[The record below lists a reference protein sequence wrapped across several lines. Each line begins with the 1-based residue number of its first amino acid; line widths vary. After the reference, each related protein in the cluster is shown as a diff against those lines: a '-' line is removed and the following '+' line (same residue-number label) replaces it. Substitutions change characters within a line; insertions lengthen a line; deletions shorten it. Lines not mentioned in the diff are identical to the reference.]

1 MVGLGDGKPEDDG
14 EPVQVTLSQRWID
27 SVSSNFEHLLWYITY
42 ESSNTATDS
51 ATGRRASARAT
62 TDGWMKDVK
71 TNGRVHVEV
80 PVGPVDGGARTGR
93 VSSMHSVCVVT

>member
-1 MVGLGDGKPEDDG
+1 MGSQRMMAS
-14 EPVQVTLSQRWID
+14 QVTLSQRWID

-62 TDGWMKDVK
+62 IDGWMKDVK
-71 TNGRVHVEV
+71 TNGRVQVEV
-80 PVGPVDGGARTGR
+80 PVGPVEVLEPAGYQVKILRA
-93 VSSMHSVCVVT
+93 